1 MVHLSSCCSYLQR
14 LLHGDRLWQHQ
25 LEAFQPFWV
34 SAGVT
39 PKAGRLQGQS
49 WHELV
54 ATAYKLQTLKCP
66 TSDDD
71 ACLPAT
77 ATWQELW
84 KAGVHTCDKVL
95 GLSHSCSCSE
105 QSASVLGD
113 CNMVHLDFHLCE
125 SEYRSRLL
133 ATRTGASFEMRLNNI
148 KDLLDTVYFF
158 WYQERD
164 LARGAKFLA
173 KVVGC
178 SCSLP
183 KVMMLL

>member
-1 MVHLSSCCSYLQR
+1 MMTHVFLQQQHGKSCGKLVCILVTWSWVCHTPAAVLSKVPQ
-14 LLHGDRLWQHQ
+14 
-25 LEAFQPFWV
+25 FWV
-34 SAGVT
+34 TAPSWCYAG
-39 PKAGRLQGQS
+39 
-49 WHELV
+49 
-54 ATAYKLQTLKCP
+54 
-66 TSDDD
+66 
-71 ACLPAT
+71 
-77 ATWQELW
+77 
-84 KAGVHTCDKVL
+84 
-95 GLSHSCSCSE
+95 
-105 QSASVLGD
+105 
-113 CNMVHLDFHLCE
+113 NMVHLDFHLCE